1 MSEIFVDTIRKTG
14 GSLGTDIRIKNTSV
28 YESDGGTS
36 VTQNL
41 VKAVSKM
48 YVRHNQAND
57 IQDSLNHASITDNG
71 TADYTSSYTNNM
83 ADSDYVFGSANEGG
97 TDYYRHTFSVDA
109 TYSTSQVQHKVRI
122 LNQTYYLAA
131 DIGKVAFHLMGDLA

>member
-14 GSLGTDIRIKNTSV
+14 GSLGTDIRVKNTSV

>member
-1 MSEIFVDTIRKTG
+1 MSSLFTDTIRKTG
-14 GSLGTDIRIKNTSV
+14 GTLGTDIRIKNTSV

>member
-14 GSLGTDIRIKNTSV
+14 GSLGTDIRVKNTSV

-36 VTQNL
+36 VTENL
-41 VKAVSKM
+41 VRSVLKM
-48 YVRHNQAND
+48 YVRHNQANSVE
-57 IQDSLNHASITDNG
+57 DSLNHSSITDNG
-71 TADYTSSYTNNM
+71 TADYTSTYTNNM
-83 ADSDYVFGSANEGG
+83 ADANYIFSGANEGG

-131 DIGKVAFHLMGDLA
+131 DIGKVAFHLLGDLA

>member
-1 MSEIFVDTIRKTG
+1 MSSLFTDTIRKTG
-14 GSLGTDIRIKNTSV
+14 GTLGTDIRVKNTSV

>member
-41 VKAVSKM
+41 SASLLKM
-48 YVRHNQAND
+48 YVRHDQANV
-57 IQDSLNHASITDNG
+57 IHDSLNHASITDNG

-83 ADSDYVFGSANEGG
+83 ADENYIFSGANEGG
-97 TDYYRHTFSVDA
+97 TDYYRHTFSVDSP
-109 TYSTSQVQHKVRI
+109 YSTSQVQHKVRL
-122 LNQTYYLAA
+122 LNQTYFLTL

>member
-1 MSEIFVDTIRKTG
+1 MSQIFVDTIRKTG

-48 YVRHNQAND
+48 YVRHNQANSVEE
-57 IQDSLNHASITDNG
+57 SLNQASITDNG
-71 TADYTSSYTNNM
+71 TADYTSSFTNNM
-83 ADSDYVFGSANEGG
+83 ADTNYIFGSANEGG
-97 TDYYRHTFSVDA
+97 TDYYRNTFLA
-109 TYSTSQVQHKVRI
+109 TVATSSMQHKVRL
-122 LNQTYYLAA
+122 LNQTYFLTL
-131 DIGKVAFHLMGDLA
+131 DIGKVMFHLLGDLA